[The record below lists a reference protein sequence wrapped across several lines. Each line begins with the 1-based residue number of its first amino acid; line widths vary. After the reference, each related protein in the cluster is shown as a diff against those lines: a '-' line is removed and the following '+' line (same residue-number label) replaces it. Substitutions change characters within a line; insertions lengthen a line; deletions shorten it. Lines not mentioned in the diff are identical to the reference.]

1 MRLSSLL
8 CCVSN
13 TPARSDGVDE
23 TNKVAP
29 KESQEAPTEPYT
41 PQRAQVLF
49 NSFADEDDSD
59 VIGPGGLEK
68 LCTEADIPLDGAQP
82 LILAWQLKGSEMAKF
97 TRVEWSHGMGLLE
110 ISSLPVLAQAL
121 RELENLLIRDKE
133 ALTRSASASSQA
145 KKRGG
150 ASTKEPYNR
159 TRYRE
164 YASDRKAAFA
174 DLYQFCFT
182 LAKPPQARNIDL
194 ETAMALWSVL
204 LTPRYPIVNDLI
216 TFLPVKGTYKGANKD
231 IWNMVHEF
239 CRVVD
244 PSLSNYEADGAWPS
258 LLDDFVTWM
267 KSKTD
272 DGAEAVPAK
281 DEW

>member
-13 TPARSDGVDE
+13 TPARSDEVDE
-23 TNKVAP
+23 TNKVAL
-29 KESQEAPTEPYT
+29 KELQEAPTEPYT

-49 NSFADEDDSD
+49 SSFADEDDRD

-82 LILAWQLKGSEMAKF
+82 LILAWQLRSSEMGKF
-97 TRVEWSHGMGLLE
+97 TKAEWLHGLGLLE

-121 RELENLLIRDKE
+121 RELEELLIRDKQ
-133 ALTRSASASSQA
+133 ALIRSASTSSQA
-145 KKRGG
+145 KKRG
-150 ASTKEPYNR
+150 STSAKEPYNR

-164 YASDRKAAFA
+164 YASDPKTAFA
-174 DLYQFCFT
+174 DLYLFCFA

-204 LTPRYPIVNDLI
+204 LAPRYPIINDLI
-216 TFLPVKGTYKGANKD
+216 TFLPEKGTYKGANKD

-239 CRVVD
+239 CRAVD

-258 LLDDFVTWM
+258 LLDDFVVW
-267 KSKTD
+267 KKGKTD
-272 DGAEAVPAK
+272 DGVEPVPAK
-281 DEW
+281 KE